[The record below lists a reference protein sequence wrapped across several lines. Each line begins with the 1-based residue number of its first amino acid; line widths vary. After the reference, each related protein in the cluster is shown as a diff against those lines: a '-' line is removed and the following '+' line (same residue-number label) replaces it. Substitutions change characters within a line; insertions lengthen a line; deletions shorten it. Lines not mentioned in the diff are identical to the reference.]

1 MDRAIDECITGGLLE
16 EFLKKHKAEAK
27 EMSIF
32 EYAQEK
38 RMRQE
43 RKLPGKTDMPPEL
56 RKAVPPESRR
66 DVPLRQKKPQNGCP
80 QWG

>member
-1 MDRAIDECITGGLLE
+1 
-16 EFLKKHKAEAK
+16 
-27 EMSIF
+27 MSIF

>member
-1 MDRAIDECITGGLLE
+1 MDRAIDECITEGVLE

-56 RKAVPPESRR
+56 RKAVP
-66 DVPLRQKKPQNGCP
+66 LRQKKPQNGCP